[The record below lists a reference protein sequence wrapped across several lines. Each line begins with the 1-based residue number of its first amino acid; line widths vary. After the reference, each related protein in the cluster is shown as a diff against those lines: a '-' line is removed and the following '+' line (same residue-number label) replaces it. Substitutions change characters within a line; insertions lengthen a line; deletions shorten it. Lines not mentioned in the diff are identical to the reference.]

1 MASLALGCLLLVP
14 ASAEPSLSELGQAA
28 AKIRG
33 LSYRKVP
40 SAALTQQQAAA
51 YVLRLLDKEL
61 DPGLTKTRE
70 VFLKKLQLMP
80 ANSTFRGIL
89 GKLYASQVRGLY
101 DPYAKKYI
109 VVKGGQGEDSA
120 AEAAA
125 AMSGLDLQGMY
136 TVHELDHAIQ
146 DQHFQ
151 IGRMA
156 KAVSRQ
162 GDETFAVQSLIEGEA
177 TWVMMRYAMGQAG
190 LGEDALDQAAAAAGG
205 ITEQQVKD
213 LGLEGMFS
221 EADGTAQP
229 MAGNSALAAAPLYF
243 QDLLQEPYNQG
254 LLFVTKLK
262 KSGGWAAVNR
272 AYSRRPLS
280 SEQIY
285 HPEKF
290 LKGVD
295 PPVKVSLTQLPK
307 ALGAYRK
314 LGEDTAGEFT
324 VRALVKEAQ
333 ASFSISNGWGG
344 DRFASYSDGKKSFA
358 VWYTVWDTPQDAQ
371 EFYNFMRAY
380 LPAHSKNSQAVRER
394 QRVKIFLD
402 VPAEWRKRL

>member
-1 MASLALGCLLLVP
+1 MASVALGCLFLMPVG
-14 ASAEPSLSELGQAA
+14 AEPSLGELGQDA

-61 DPGLTKTRE
+61 EPGLTKTRE
-70 VFLKKLQLMP
+70 VFLKKLGLMP
-80 ANSTFRGIL
+80 AGSTFRGIL

-109 VVKGGQGEDSA
+109 VVKGGQGQDSG

-151 IGRMA
+151 IGRIA
-156 KAVSRQ
+156 KAVSRH

-177 TWVMMRYAMGQAG
+177 TWVMMRYAMAQAG
-190 LGEDALDQAAAAAGG
+190 LGEDALDQAAAMAGG
-205 ITEQQVKD
+205 MTEQQVKD
-213 LGLEGMFS
+213 MGLEGMFS
-221 EADGTAQP
+221 ATEGMPQS
-229 MAGNSALAAAPLYF
+229 MSGNSALAAAPLYF

-272 AYSRRPLS
+272 AYTRRPLS

-295 PPVKVSLTQLPK
+295 PPVKVTMSQLPK

-324 VRALVKEAQ
+324 VRTLVKEAQ
-333 ASFSISNGWGG
+333 ASFSVSNGWGG

-358 VWYTVWDTPQDAQ
+358 IWYTVWDTPQDAL
-371 EFYNFMRAY
+371 EFYNFMRGY
-380 LPAHSKNSQAVRER
+380 LPAHSKNSQAIRER
-394 QRVKIFLD
+394 QRVKVLLD
-402 VPAEWRKRL
+402 VPAEWRKRF